1 MKEELNKMK
10 SFEVTINIVVNDE
23 STINDILNIIQSRLH
38 MPFPD
43 GEVRNIE
50 VEEIETDHD
59 ES

>member
-1 MKEELNKMK
+1 MK